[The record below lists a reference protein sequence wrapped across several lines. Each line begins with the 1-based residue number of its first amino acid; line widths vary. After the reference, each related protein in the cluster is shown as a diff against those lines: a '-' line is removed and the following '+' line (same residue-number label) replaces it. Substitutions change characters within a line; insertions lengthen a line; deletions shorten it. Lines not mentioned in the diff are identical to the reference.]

1 MTLLRFWV
9 DLCTFSPLAQGTGP
23 SCHFHDGDRRSKI
36 NACRL
41 YSVSSAQIN
50 HEINSH
56 NIFFS
61 WARNSKS
68 KSLCKWRHNVLI
80 LSQNIPFSSVV
91 RVSRQ
96 MQSIF
101 LVPLCS
107 QAPQRGARPLKVH
120 WAHLWLAALAT
131 LCYKSRDKLEYGI
144 ESRTKL
150 SSLMPPGDFM
160 LQAST
165 EIWRR

>member
-9 DLCTFSPLAQGTGP
+9 DLCTFSPRAQGTGP
-23 SCHFHDGDRRSKI
+23 SCHFHDGDGRNKI
-36 NACRL
+36 NACTL
-41 YSVSSAQIN
+41 YSASSAQIN
-50 HEINSH
+50 HKINSH

-61 WARNSKS
+61 WARNSKG
-68 KSLCKWRHNVLI
+68 KSLCKWQHNVLI
-80 LSQNIPFSSVV
+80 RSQNIPFSSVV
-91 RVSRQ
+91 RVSWQ

-101 LVPLCS
+101 LVPFCS
-107 QAPQRGARPLKVH
+107 QATQRGAQPLEVR

-131 LCYKSRDKLEYGI
+131 LCYKSRDELEFGT

-150 SSLMPPGDFM
+150 SSSMPPADFT

-165 EIWRR
+165 EIRRR